1 MNRLAY
7 IGIFIAAVLIIMAIF
22 APLIAT
28 HNPIDIPRDA
38 VRNAAPSAEHFFGT
52 DGIGRDVFSR
62 IVYGA
67 RISLQVGI
75 VVVLVSG
82 FIGVIVGSMAGFYG
96 GWVDKILSG
105 YIFNVFL
112 AFPGLLLAIALA
124 AFVDEAA
131 LLGYLESWIDY
142 LLQATLLK
150 IPVLDA
156 FAQRFIDVSL
166 TESVL
171 NFFGRGLFK
180 ILLALCIIGWVGYA
194 RVMRGQVLKV
204 REYDFVQAARALGAS
219 NMRILF
225 THILPN
231 AIQPLIVQ
239 ASLGMAGA
247 VLSEASLSFL
257 GVGIPPPAPSWGT
270 MIDEARDLTTLYNA
284 PHALFFPGIAIALT
298 VLAFNFIGDGLREYL
313 DPKQR
318 KR

>member
-1 MNRLAY
+1 MNRLTY
-7 IGIFIAAVLIIMAIF
+7 IGIAIAILLIGVALF
-22 APLIAT
+22 APLM
-28 HNPIDIPRDA
+28 IDWEAAITPNTALRF
-38 VRNAAPSAEHFFGT
+38 AAPSAQHIFGT
-52 DGIGRDVFSR
+52 DALGRDVFAR
-62 IVYGA
+62 VIYGA

-75 VVVLVSG
+75 IVVLVSG
-82 FIGVIVGSMAGFYG
+82 LIGIAIGAIAGFYG
-96 GWVDKILSG
+96 GWIDRILSG
-105 YIFNVFL
+105 YVFNVFL

-124 AFVDEAA
+124 AFVDENAV
-131 LLGYLESWIDY
+131 LSFFLGADGAEWFLSI
-142 LLQATLLK
+142 
-150 IPVLDA
+150 
-156 FAQRFIDVSL
+156 
-166 TESVL
+166 
-171 NFFGRGLFK
+171 FGKGLFK

-219 NMRILF
+219 NLRILF

-270 MIDEARDLTTLYNA
+270 MIEEARDLTTLYSA
-284 PHALFFPGIAIALT
+284 PHALFVPGIAIAMT

-318 KR
+318 RR

>member
-1 MNRLAY
+1 MNRLTY
-7 IGIFIAAVLIIMAIF
+7 IGLFVVVVLILAAIF

-28 HNPIDIPRDA
+28 HDTTAQNLMMRYSPM
-38 VRNAAPSAEHFFGT
+38 SAEHWFGT
-52 DGIGRDVFSR
+52 DSIGRDVFSR
-62 IVYGA
+62 LIYGA
-67 RISLQVGI
+67 RISLRVGII
-75 VVVLVSG
+75 VVVVSASIG
-82 FIGVIVGSMAGFYG
+82 IFIGAIAGFYG

-105 YIFNVFL
+105 YLFNVFL

-124 AFVDEAA
+124 AFIDERALYNYLFGESAA
-131 LLGYLESWIDY
+131 NYFISILGE
-142 LLQATLLK
+142 
-150 IPVLDA
+150 
-156 FAQRFIDVSL
+156 
-166 TESVL
+166 
-171 NFFGRGLFK
+171 GLSK
-180 ILLALCIIGWVGYA
+180 MILALCIIGWVGYA

-257 GVGIPPPAPSWGT
+257 GLGIPPPAPSWGT
-270 MIDEARDLTTLYNA
+270 MLEEARGLDTLYNA
-284 PHALFFPGIAIALT
+284 PHVFFFPAIAIALT